1 MKIPVRF
8 KLEEN
13 ILKGFER
20 TFYSKTSKYS
30 FFVILFLFFTV
41 WIGTEKLL
49 HFDMALLG
57 YFISSLIFA
66 IGLTIRMCAWLIRPA
81 TKQVVKRSM
90 KNLKSRKRAKR
101 NIQSILKTA
110 FENILLQKFIFKRG
124 IYRGITHF
132 LIAWGCIGSFAI
144 TFGLTFGWM
153 HFELVDPDTYV
164 IVVMGVKTIE
174 MAAHGI
180 IAELIYNGLNITA
193 LMVLIGVSM
202 ALFRRIVSNDVKVT
216 QRAEFDLFPLFL
228 LLAVT
233 VSGLALTVSYVL
245 LDGWMHHYLTLFHQV
260 TVVIMLIYFPF
271 GKLFHLPIRP
281 LATAVPM
288 NYQEHVMVDTR
299 PCHSCGVTYS
309 SDDQIED
316 VQAILSVQQFDL
328 QLEDGTYL
336 SDYCPAC
343 RRKIRVMKQLNME
356 QPIQD
361 ETNPILTMNG
371 MHMTGFGK
379 PRAVDYYGLPEHV
392 KQQLKNNDG
401 GERK

>member
-1 MKIPVRF
+1 M
-8 KLEEN
+8 
-13 ILKGFER
+13 KGFER

-81 TKQVVKRSM
+81 TRQVVKRSM
-90 KNLKSRKRAKR
+90 KNLKSKKRAKR

-110 FENILLQKFIFKRG
+110 FENIFLQKFIFKRG

-288 NYQEHVMVDTR
+288 NYQEHVKVDTR
-299 PCHSCGVTYS
+299 PCHSCGAAYS

-316 VQAILSVQQFDL
+316 VQAILAVQQFDL
-328 QLEDGTYL
+328 QFEDGTYL
-336 SDYCPAC
+336 SDYCLAC

-379 PRAVDYYGLPEHV
+379 PRSVDYYGLPEHV